1 MIKISIIGG
10 GVAGYSAAM
19 ALARS
24 HIDVNLFTGFSHG
37 GQIVL
42 APHLNNYPGIE
53 TSGTQLIA
61 NMHKQVLDWKVKVYE
76 DVAIEKICLDENL
89 TLIDSNGNEFVNDAI
104 IVATGKRFNKL
115 NLPDEEKFLG
125 RGLSYCVL
133 CDGPLYKN
141 EVVGVVGG
149 GDSAVDWALLLEDIA
164 KSVTIIHRRN
174 DFRAQSGSVE
184 KMESSS
190 IKVLKNKGVLSV
202 DKLNSKCVLT
212 IQDNETKVQEEIE
225 SDYIF
230 VQYGQVPSKDNF
242 PIDKKGGLIIT
253 KEAYET
259 SLENVFACG
268 NIVTYPNKVRNITA
282 GLGEVVIAITK
293 IDQIINPT
301 KNIPI
306 HF

>member
-149 GDSAVDWALLLEDIA
+149 GDSAAQGALYLSDFVKKVHIFVRSSKMRAGEDYQGLLQRNVKVE
-164 KSVTIIHRRN
+164 IHYN
-174 DFRAQSGSVE
+174 VAVE
-184 KMESSS
+184 KLYGEEMLS
-190 IKVLKNKGVLSV
+190 GVT
-202 DKLNSKCVLT
+202 LNDGADVELT
-212 IQDNETKVQEEIE
+212 GLFVAIG
-225 SDYIF
+225 SDPQTELVKDFLQLDPQGFIIT
-230 VQYGQVPSKDNF
+230 DNF
-242 PIDKKGGLIIT
+242 GRT
-253 KEAYET
+253 
-259 SLENVFACG
+259 NVERIYA
-268 NIVTYPNKVRNITA
+268 A
-282 GLGEVVIAITK
+282 GDVVAGKYKQAVIAAGDGYTTALTALQDLRK
-293 IDQIINPT
+293 
-301 KNIPI
+301 KK
-306 HF
+306 

>member
-1 MIKISIIGG
+1 MIKISIMGG

-149 GDSAVDWALLLEDIA
+149 GDSAAQGALYLSDFVKKVHIFVRSSKMRAGEDYQELLKRNVKIE
-164 KSVTIIHRRN
+164 IHYN
-174 DFRAQSGSVE
+174 VAVE
-184 KMESSS
+184 KICGEEMLS
-190 IKVLKNKGVLSV
+190 GVT
-202 DKLNSKCVLT
+202 LNDGADVELT
-212 IQDNETKVQEEIE
+212 GLFVAIG
-225 SDYIF
+225 SDPQTELVKDFLQLDHQGFIIT
-230 VQYGQVPSKDNF
+230 DNF
-242 PIDKKGGLIIT
+242 GRT
-253 KEAYET
+253 
-259 SLENVFACG
+259 NVERIYA
-268 NIVTYPNKVRNITA
+268 A
-282 GLGEVVIAITK
+282 GDVVAGKYKQAVIAAGDGYTTALTALQDLRK
-293 IDQIINPT
+293 
-301 KNIPI
+301 KK
-306 HF
+306 

>member
-149 GDSAVDWALLLEDIA
+149 GDSAAQGALYLSDFVKKVHIFVRSSKMRAGEDYQELLKRNVKVE
-164 KSVTIIHRRN
+164 IHYN
-174 DFRAQSGSVE
+174 VAVE
-184 KMESSS
+184 KLCGEEMLS
-190 IKVLKNKGVLSV
+190 GVT
-202 DKLNSKCVLT
+202 LNDGADVELT
-212 IQDNETKVQEEIE
+212 GLFVAIG
-225 SDYIF
+225 SDPQTELVKDFLQLDPQGFIIT
-230 VQYGQVPSKDNF
+230 DNF
-242 PIDKKGGLIIT
+242 GRT
-253 KEAYET
+253 
-259 SLENVFACG
+259 NVERIYA
-268 NIVTYPNKVRNITA
+268 A
-282 GLGEVVIAITK
+282 GDVVAGKYKQAVIAAGDGYTAALTALQDLRK
-293 IDQIINPT
+293 
-301 KNIPI
+301 KK
-306 HF
+306 

>member
-149 GDSAVDWALLLEDIA
+149 GDSAAQGALYLSDFVKKVHIFVRSSKMRAGEDYQELLKRNVKIE
-164 KSVTIIHRRN
+164 IHYN
-174 DFRAQSGSVE
+174 VAVE
-184 KMESSS
+184 KICGEEMLS
-190 IKVLKNKGVLSV
+190 GVT
-202 DKLNSKCVLT
+202 LNDGADVELT
-212 IQDNETKVQEEIE
+212 GLFVAIG
-225 SDYIF
+225 SDPQTELVKDFLQLDHQGFIIT
-230 VQYGQVPSKDNF
+230 DNF
-242 PIDKKGGLIIT
+242 GRT
-253 KEAYET
+253 
-259 SLENVFACG
+259 NVERIYA
-268 NIVTYPNKVRNITA
+268 A
-282 GLGEVVIAITK
+282 GDVVAGKYKQAVIAAGDGYTAALTALQDLRK
-293 IDQIINPT
+293 
-301 KNIPI
+301 KK
-306 HF
+306 

>member
-104 IVATGKRFNKL
+104 
-115 NLPDEEKFLG
+115 
-125 RGLSYCVL
+125 
-133 CDGPLYKN
+133 
-141 EVVGVVGG
+141 
-149 GDSAVDWALLLEDIA
+149 
-164 KSVTIIHRRN
+164 
-174 DFRAQSGSVE
+174 
-184 KMESSS
+184 
-190 IKVLKNKGVLSV
+190 
-202 DKLNSKCVLT
+202 
-212 IQDNETKVQEEIE
+212 TKQIE
-225 SDYIF
+225 SLRPL
-230 VQYGQVPSKDNF
+230 VLHMHQYLQVSD
-242 PIDKKGGLIIT
+242 
-253 KEAYET
+253 A
-259 SLENVFACG
+259 A
-268 NIVTYPNKVRNITA
+268 
-282 GLGEVVIAITK
+282 
-293 IDQIINPT
+293 NP
-301 KNIPI
+301 
-306 HF
+306 HL

>member
-89 TLIDSNGNEFVNDAI
+89 TLIDSNGNEFVNNAI

-149 GDSAVDWALLLEDIA
+149 GDSAAQGALYLSDFVKKVHIFVRSSKMRAGEDYQELLKRNVKVE
-164 KSVTIIHRRN
+164 IHYN
-174 DFRAQSGSVE
+174 VAVE
-184 KMESSS
+184 KLCGEEMLS
-190 IKVLKNKGVLSV
+190 GVT
-202 DKLNSKCVLT
+202 LNDGADVELT
-212 IQDNETKVQEEIE
+212 GLFVAIG
-225 SDYIF
+225 SDPQTELVKDFLQLDPQGFIIT
-230 VQYGQVPSKDNF
+230 DNF
-242 PIDKKGGLIIT
+242 GRT
-253 KEAYET
+253 
-259 SLENVFACG
+259 NVERIYA
-268 NIVTYPNKVRNITA
+268 A
-282 GLGEVVIAITK
+282 GDVVAGKYKQAVIAAGDGYTTALTALQDLRK
-293 IDQIINPT
+293 
-301 KNIPI
+301 KK
-306 HF
+306 

>member
-61 NMHKQVLDWKVKVYE
+61 NMHKQVLDWNVKVYE

-149 GDSAVDWALLLEDIA
+149 GDSAAQGALYLSDFVKKVHIFVRSSKMRAGEDYQELLKRNVKIE
-164 KSVTIIHRRN
+164 IHYN
-174 DFRAQSGSVE
+174 VAVE
-184 KMESSS
+184 KICGEEMLS
-190 IKVLKNKGVLSV
+190 GVT
-202 DKLNSKCVLT
+202 LNDGADVELT
-212 IQDNETKVQEEIE
+212 GLFVAIG
-225 SDYIF
+225 SDPQTELVKDFLQLDHQGFIIT
-230 VQYGQVPSKDNF
+230 DNF
-242 PIDKKGGLIIT
+242 GRT
-253 KEAYET
+253 
-259 SLENVFACG
+259 NVERVYA
-268 NIVTYPNKVRNITA
+268 A
-282 GLGEVVIAITK
+282 GDVVAGKYKQAVIAAGDGYTAALTALQDLRK
-293 IDQIINPT
+293 
-301 KNIPI
+301 KK
-306 HF
+306 

>member
-61 NMHKQVLDWKVKVYE
+61 NMHKQVLDWNVKVYE

-115 NLPDEEKFLG
+115 NIPDEEKFLG

-149 GDSAVDWALLLEDIA
+149 GDSAAQGALYLSDFVKKVHIFVRSSKMRAGEDYQELLKRNVKVE
-164 KSVTIIHRRN
+164 IHYN
-174 DFRAQSGSVE
+174 VAVE
-184 KMESSS
+184 KLCGEEMLSGV
-190 IKVLKNKGVLSV
+190 VLNDGA
-202 DKLNSKCVLT
+202 DIELT
-212 IQDNETKVQEEIE
+212 GLFVAIG
-225 SDYIF
+225 SDPQTELVKDFLQLDHQGFIIT
-230 VQYGQVPSKDNF
+230 DNF
-242 PIDKKGGLIIT
+242 GRT
-253 KEAYET
+253 
-259 SLENVFACG
+259 NVERVYA
-268 NIVTYPNKVRNITA
+268 A
-282 GLGEVVIAITK
+282 GDVVAGKYKQAVIAAGDGYTAALTALQDLRK
-293 IDQIINPT
+293 
-301 KNIPI
+301 KK
-306 HF
+306 

>member
-1 MIKISIIGG
+1 
-10 GVAGYSAAM
+10 M

-89 TLIDSNGNEFVNDAI
+89 TLIDSNENEFVNDAI

-115 NLPDEEKFLG
+115 NLPDEENFLG

-149 GDSAVDWALLLEDIA
+149 GDSAAQGALYLSDFVKKVHIFVRSSKMRAGEDYQELLKRNVKVE
-164 KSVTIIHRRN
+164 IHYN
-174 DFRAQSGSVE
+174 VAVE
-184 KMESSS
+184 KICGEEMLS
-190 IKVLKNKGVLSV
+190 GVT
-202 DKLNSKCVLT
+202 LNDGDDIELT
-212 IQDNETKVQEEIE
+212 GLFVAIG
-225 SDYIF
+225 SDPQTELVKDFLQLDHQGFIIT
-230 VQYGQVPSKDNF
+230 DNF
-242 PIDKKGGLIIT
+242 GRT
-253 KEAYET
+253 
-259 SLENVFACG
+259 NVERIYA
-268 NIVTYPNKVRNITA
+268 A
-282 GLGEVVIAITK
+282 GDVVAGKYKQAVIAAGDGYTAALTALQDLRK
-293 IDQIINPT
+293 
-301 KNIPI
+301 KK
-306 HF
+306 

>member
-89 TLIDSNGNEFVNDAI
+89 TLIDSNENEFVNDAI

-149 GDSAVDWALLLEDIA
+149 GDSAAQGALYLSDFVKKVHIFVRSSKMRAGEDYQELLKRNVKIE
-164 KSVTIIHRRN
+164 IHYN
-174 DFRAQSGSVE
+174 VAVE
-184 KMESSS
+184 KICGEEMLS
-190 IKVLKNKGVLSV
+190 GVT
-202 DKLNSKCVLT
+202 LNDGADVELT
-212 IQDNETKVQEEIE
+212 GLFVAIG
-225 SDYIF
+225 SDPQTELVKDFLQLDPQGFIIT
-230 VQYGQVPSKDNF
+230 DNF
-242 PIDKKGGLIIT
+242 GRT
-253 KEAYET
+253 
-259 SLENVFACG
+259 NVERIYA
-268 NIVTYPNKVRNITA
+268 A
-282 GLGEVVIAITK
+282 GDVVAGKYKQAVIAAGDGYTTALTALQDLRK
-293 IDQIINPT
+293 
-301 KNIPI
+301 KK
-306 HF
+306 

>member
-53 TSGTQLIA
+53 TSGIQLIA

-89 TLIDSNGNEFVNDAI
+89 TLIDSNGNEFVNNAI

-149 GDSAVDWALLLEDIA
+149 GDSAAQGALYLSDFVKKVHIFVRSSKMRAGEDYQELLKRNGKVE
-164 KSVTIIHRRN
+164 IHYN
-174 DFRAQSGSVE
+174 VAVE
-184 KMESSS
+184 KICGEEMLS
-190 IKVLKNKGVLSV
+190 GVT
-202 DKLNSKCVLT
+202 LNDGADVELT
-212 IQDNETKVQEEIE
+212 GLFVAIG
-225 SDYIF
+225 SDPQTELVKDFLQLDSQGFIIT
-230 VQYGQVPSKDNF
+230 DNF
-242 PIDKKGGLIIT
+242 GRT
-253 KEAYET
+253 
-259 SLENVFACG
+259 NVERIYA
-268 NIVTYPNKVRNITA
+268 A
-282 GLGEVVIAITK
+282 GDVVAGKYKQAVIAAGDGYTAALTALQDLRK
-293 IDQIINPT
+293 
-301 KNIPI
+301 KK
-306 HF
+306 

>member
-149 GDSAVDWALLLEDIA
+149 GDSAAQGALYLSDFVKKVHIFVRSSKMRAGEDYQELLKRNVKVE
-164 KSVTIIHRRN
+164 IHYN
-174 DFRAQSGSVE
+174 VAVE
-184 KMESSS
+184 KICGEEMLS
-190 IKVLKNKGVLSV
+190 GVT
-202 DKLNSKCVLT
+202 LNDGADVELT
-212 IQDNETKVQEEIE
+212 GLFVAIG
-225 SDYIF
+225 SDPQTELVKDFLQLDHQGFIIT
-230 VQYGQVPSKDNF
+230 DNF
-242 PIDKKGGLIIT
+242 GRT
-253 KEAYET
+253 
-259 SLENVFACG
+259 NVERIYA
-268 NIVTYPNKVRNITA
+268 A
-282 GLGEVVIAITK
+282 GDVVAGKYKQAVIAAGDGYTTALTALQDLRK
-293 IDQIINPT
+293 
-301 KNIPI
+301 KK
-306 HF
+306 

>member
-115 NLPDEEKFLG
+115 NMPDEEKFLG

-149 GDSAVDWALLLEDIA
+149 GDSAAQGALYLSDFVKKVHIFVRSSKMRAGEDYQELLKRNVKVE
-164 KSVTIIHRRN
+164 IHYN
-174 DFRAQSGSVE
+174 VAVE
-184 KMESSS
+184 KICGEEMLS
-190 IKVLKNKGVLSV
+190 GVT
-202 DKLNSKCVLT
+202 LNDGADVELT
-212 IQDNETKVQEEIE
+212 GLFVAIG
-225 SDYIF
+225 SDPQTELVKDFLQLDPQGFIIT
-230 VQYGQVPSKDNF
+230 DNF
-242 PIDKKGGLIIT
+242 GRT
-253 KEAYET
+253 
-259 SLENVFACG
+259 NVERIYA
-268 NIVTYPNKVRNITA
+268 A
-282 GLGEVVIAITK
+282 GDVVAGKYKQAVIAAGDGYTAALTALQDLRK
-293 IDQIINPT
+293 
-301 KNIPI
+301 KK
-306 HF
+306 

>member
-89 TLIDSNGNEFVNDAI
+89 TLIDSNGNEFVHDAI

-149 GDSAVDWALLLEDIA
+149 GDSAAQGALYLSDFVKKVHIFVRSSKMRAGEDYQELLKRNVKVE
-164 KSVTIIHRRN
+164 IHYN
-174 DFRAQSGSVE
+174 VAVE
-184 KMESSS
+184 KICGDEMLS
-190 IKVLKNKGVLSV
+190 GVMLNDGV
-202 DKLNSKCVLT
+202 DVKLTGLFVA
-212 IQDNETKVQEEIE
+212 IG
-225 SDYIF
+225 SDPQTELVKDFLQLDPQGFIIT
-230 VQYGQVPSKDNF
+230 DNF
-242 PIDKKGGLIIT
+242 GRT
-253 KEAYET
+253 
-259 SLENVFACG
+259 NVERIYA
-268 NIVTYPNKVRNITA
+268 A
-282 GLGEVVIAITK
+282 GDVVAGKYKQAVIAAGDGYTAALTALQDLRK
-293 IDQIINPT
+293 
-301 KNIPI
+301 KK
-306 HF
+306 

>member
-76 DVAIEKICLDENL
+76 DLAIEKICLDENL

-149 GDSAVDWALLLEDIA
+149 GDSAAQGALYLSDFVKKVHIFVRSSKMRAGEDYQELLKRNVKIE
-164 KSVTIIHRRN
+164 IHYN
-174 DFRAQSGSVE
+174 VAVE
-184 KMESSS
+184 KICGEEMLS
-190 IKVLKNKGVLSV
+190 GVT
-202 DKLNSKCVLT
+202 LNDGADVELT
-212 IQDNETKVQEEIE
+212 GLFVAIG
-225 SDYIF
+225 SDPQTELVKDFLQLDPQGFI
-230 VQYGQVPSKDNF
+230 VADNF
-242 PIDKKGGLIIT
+242 GRT
-253 KEAYET
+253 
-259 SLENVFACG
+259 
-268 NIVTYPNKVRNITA
+268 NIERIYAA
-282 GLGEVVIAITK
+282 GDVVAGKYKQAVIAAGDGYTAALTALQDLRK
-293 IDQIINPT
+293 
-301 KNIPI
+301 KK
-306 HF
+306 

>member
-149 GDSAVDWALLLEDIA
+149 GDSAAQGALYLSDFVKKVHIFVRSSKMRAGEDYQELLKRNVKVE
-164 KSVTIIHRRN
+164 IHYN
-174 DFRAQSGSVE
+174 VAVE
-184 KMESSS
+184 KLCGEEMLS
-190 IKVLKNKGVLSV
+190 GVTLNDGV
-202 DKLNSKCVLT
+202 DVELT
-212 IQDNETKVQEEIE
+212 GLFVAIG
-225 SDYIF
+225 SDPQTELVKDFLQLDSQGFIIT
-230 VQYGQVPSKDNF
+230 DNF
-242 PIDKKGGLIIT
+242 GRT
-253 KEAYET
+253 
-259 SLENVFACG
+259 NVERVYA
-268 NIVTYPNKVRNITA
+268 A
-282 GLGEVVIAITK
+282 GDVVAGKYKQAVIAAGDGYTAALTALQDLRK
-293 IDQIINPT
+293 
-301 KNIPI
+301 KK
-306 HF
+306 

>member
-89 TLIDSNGNEFVNDAI
+89 TLIDSNGNKFVNDAI

-149 GDSAVDWALLLEDIA
+149 GDSAAQGALYLSDFVKKVHIFVRSSKMRAGEDYQELLKKNVKVE
-164 KSVTIIHRRN
+164 IHYN
-174 DFRAQSGSVE
+174 VAVE
-184 KMESSS
+184 KLCGEEMLS
-190 IKVLKNKGVLSV
+190 GVT
-202 DKLNSKCVLT
+202 LNDGADVELT
-212 IQDNETKVQEEIE
+212 GLFVAIG
-225 SDYIF
+225 SDPQTELVKDFLRLDPQGFIIT
-230 VQYGQVPSKDNF
+230 DNF
-242 PIDKKGGLIIT
+242 GRT
-253 KEAYET
+253 
-259 SLENVFACG
+259 NVERIYA
-268 NIVTYPNKVRNITA
+268 A
-282 GLGEVVIAITK
+282 GDVVAGKFKQAVIAAGDGYTAALTVLQDLRK
-293 IDQIINPT
+293 
-301 KNIPI
+301 KK
-306 HF
+306 

>member
-149 GDSAVDWALLLEDIA
+149 GDSAAQGALYLSDFVKKVHIFVRSSKMRAGEDYQELLKRNVKIE
-164 KSVTIIHRRN
+164 IHYN
-174 DFRAQSGSVE
+174 VAVE
-184 KMESSS
+184 KICGEEMLS
-190 IKVLKNKGVLSV
+190 GVT
-202 DKLNSKCVLT
+202 LNDGADVELT
-212 IQDNETKVQEEIE
+212 GLFVAIG
-225 SDYIF
+225 SDPQTELVKDFLQLDPQGFIIT
-230 VQYGQVPSKDNF
+230 DNF
-242 PIDKKGGLIIT
+242 GRT
-253 KEAYET
+253 
-259 SLENVFACG
+259 NVERIYA
-268 NIVTYPNKVRNITA
+268 A
-282 GLGEVVIAITK
+282 GDVVAGKYKQAVIAAGDGYTAALTALQDLRK
-293 IDQIINPT
+293 
-301 KNIPI
+301 KK
-306 HF
+306 

>member
-149 GDSAVDWALLLEDIA
+149 GDSAAQGALYLSDFVKKVHIFVRSSKMRAGEDYQELLKRNVKVE
-164 KSVTIIHRRN
+164 IHYN
-174 DFRAQSGSVE
+174 VAVE
-184 KMESSS
+184 KICGEEMLS
-190 IKVLKNKGVLSV
+190 GVT
-202 DKLNSKCVLT
+202 LNDGDDIELT
-212 IQDNETKVQEEIE
+212 GLFVAIG
-225 SDYIF
+225 SDPQTELVKDFLQLDPQGFIIT
-230 VQYGQVPSKDNF
+230 DNF
-242 PIDKKGGLIIT
+242 GRT
-253 KEAYET
+253 
-259 SLENVFACG
+259 NVERIYA
-268 NIVTYPNKVRNITA
+268 A
-282 GLGEVVIAITK
+282 GDVVAGKYKQAVIAAGDGYTAALTALQDLRK
-293 IDQIINPT
+293 
-301 KNIPI
+301 KK
-306 HF
+306 

>member
-24 HIDVNLFTGFSHG
+24 HIDVNLFTGFYHG

-76 DVAIEKICLDENL
+76 DVAIEKIYLDENL

-149 GDSAVDWALLLEDIA
+149 GDSAAQGALYLSDFVKKVHIFVRSSKMRAGEDYQELLKRNVKVE
-164 KSVTIIHRRN
+164 IHYN
-174 DFRAQSGSVE
+174 VAVE
-184 KMESSS
+184 KLCGEEMLS
-190 IKVLKNKGVLSV
+190 GVT
-202 DKLNSKCVLT
+202 LNDGADVELT
-212 IQDNETKVQEEIE
+212 GLFVAIG
-225 SDYIF
+225 SDPQTELVKDFLQLDPQGFIIT
-230 VQYGQVPSKDNF
+230 DNF
-242 PIDKKGGLIIT
+242 GRT
-253 KEAYET
+253 
-259 SLENVFACG
+259 NVERIYA
-268 NIVTYPNKVRNITA
+268 A
-282 GLGEVVIAITK
+282 GDVVAGKYKQAVIAAGDGYTAALTALQDLRK
-293 IDQIINPT
+293 
-301 KNIPI
+301 KK
-306 HF
+306 

>member
-89 TLIDSNGNEFVNDAI
+89 TLIDSNENEFVNDAI

-149 GDSAVDWALLLEDIA
+149 GDSAAQGALYLSDFVKKVHIFVRSSKMRAGEDYQELLKRNVKVE
-164 KSVTIIHRRN
+164 IHYN
-174 DFRAQSGSVE
+174 VAVE
-184 KMESSS
+184 KICGEEMLS
-190 IKVLKNKGVLSV
+190 GVT
-202 DKLNSKCVLT
+202 LNDGADVELT
-212 IQDNETKVQEEIE
+212 GLFVAIG
-225 SDYIF
+225 SDPQTELVKDFLQLDHQGFIIT
-230 VQYGQVPSKDNF
+230 DNF
-242 PIDKKGGLIIT
+242 GRT
-253 KEAYET
+253 
-259 SLENVFACG
+259 NVERIYA
-268 NIVTYPNKVRNITA
+268 A
-282 GLGEVVIAITK
+282 GDVVAGKYKQAVIAAGDGYTAALTALQDLRK
-293 IDQIINPT
+293 
-301 KNIPI
+301 KK
-306 HF
+306 

>member
-10 GVAGYSAAM
+10 GIAGYSAAM

-149 GDSAVDWALLLEDIA
+149 GDSAAQGALYLSDFVKKVHIFVRSSKMRAGEDYQELLKRNVKVE
-164 KSVTIIHRRN
+164 IHYN
-174 DFRAQSGSVE
+174 VAVE
-184 KMESSS
+184 KICGEEMLS
-190 IKVLKNKGVLSV
+190 GVT
-202 DKLNSKCVLT
+202 LNDGADVELT
-212 IQDNETKVQEEIE
+212 GLFVAIG
-225 SDYIF
+225 SDPQTELVKDFLQLDPQGFIIT
-230 VQYGQVPSKDNF
+230 DNF
-242 PIDKKGGLIIT
+242 GRT
-253 KEAYET
+253 
-259 SLENVFACG
+259 NVERIYA
-268 NIVTYPNKVRNITA
+268 A
-282 GLGEVVIAITK
+282 GDVVAGQYKQAVIAAGDGYTAALTALQDLRK
-293 IDQIINPT
+293 
-301 KNIPI
+301 KK
-306 HF
+306 

>member
-149 GDSAVDWALLLEDIA
+149 GDSAAQGALYLSDFVKKVHIFVRSSKMRAGEDYQELLKRNVKVE
-164 KSVTIIHRRN
+164 IHYN
-174 DFRAQSGSVE
+174 VAVE
-184 KMESSS
+184 KLCGEEMLSGV
-190 IKVLKNKGVLSV
+190 VLNDGADVE
-202 DKLNSKCVLT
+202 LT
-212 IQDNETKVQEEIE
+212 GLFVAIG
-225 SDYIF
+225 SDPQTELVKDFLQLDSQGFIIT
-230 VQYGQVPSKDNF
+230 DNF
-242 PIDKKGGLIIT
+242 GRT
-253 KEAYET
+253 
-259 SLENVFACG
+259 NVERIYA
-268 NIVTYPNKVRNITA
+268 A
-282 GLGEVVIAITK
+282 GDVVAGKYKQAVIAAGDGYTAALTALQDLRK
-293 IDQIINPT
+293 
-301 KNIPI
+301 KK
-306 HF
+306 